1 MSQLVLLRGRREIG
15 VGVVATSDERGRS
28 SLDGAADFI
37 RPLSS
42 TARNICLRLRLFV
55 GHFCSAFCVAA
66 TRPVTRWNTTRS
78 PVPLYSLF
86 SRKRGTRVI
95 HAHANAR
102 NVTFEPSLGAGKKA
116 SRLSEIC
123 QITFLDDPIKWLNG
137 RTGIGTESRR
147 AEGRIYPFLT
157 NRSNSNIGVSIFV
170 RSTSR
175 VYLFLRV
182 RRGSVIEDD
191 NASVASINF
200 LISLFLSFLSSLF
213 FYFARF
219 SPAALVP
226 KICHA
231 YPISRS
237 AIGEPRSG
245 GDDGCAR

>member
-1 MSQLVLLRGRREIG
+1 MIGGGQPLSPSPISCANSFRANSLSVGSGTSSSRRRLAKETGRRKESEVSQLVLLRGRREIG

-123 QITFLDDPIKWLNG
+123 QITFLDDPIK
-137 RTGIGTESRR
+137 
-147 AEGRIYPFLT
+147 
-157 NRSNSNIGVSIFV
+157 
-170 RSTSR
+170 
-175 VYLFLRV
+175 
-182 RRGSVIEDD
+182 
-191 NASVASINF
+191 
-200 LISLFLSFLSSLF
+200 
-213 FYFARF
+213 
-219 SPAALVP
+219 
-226 KICHA
+226 
-231 YPISRS
+231 
-237 AIGEPRSG
+237 
-245 GDDGCAR
+245 

>member
-1 MSQLVLLRGRREIG
+1 MGELESERSREGRRG
-15 VGVVATSDERGRS
+15 G
-28 SLDGAADFI
+28 
-37 RPLSS
+37 
-42 TARNICLRLRLFV
+42 
-55 GHFCSAFCVAA
+55 
-66 TRPVTRWNTTRS
+66 
-78 PVPLYSLF
+78 
-86 SRKRGTRVI
+86 
-95 HAHANAR
+95 
-102 NVTFEPSLGAGKKA
+102 
-116 SRLSEIC
+116 
-123 QITFLDDPIKWLNG
+123 
-137 RTGIGTESRR
+137 
-147 AEGRIYPFLT
+147 IYPFLT

-200 LISLFLSFLSSLF
+200 LISLFLSFPSSLF

-231 YPISRS
+231 YPISRF
-237 AIGEPRSG
+237 AIGEPGSG